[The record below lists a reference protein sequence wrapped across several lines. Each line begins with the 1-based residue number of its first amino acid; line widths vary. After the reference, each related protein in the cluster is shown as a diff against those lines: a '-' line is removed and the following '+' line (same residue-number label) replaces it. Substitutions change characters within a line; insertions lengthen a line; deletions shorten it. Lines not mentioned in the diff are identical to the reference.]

1 MNIGF
6 AGEFKCVVKDKNGN
20 FKQVL
25 DWQKN
30 LILNNLF
37 DFFGTTS
44 NNKAMTYCVIGSGN
58 SIPSATQTQLDSYI
72 TKNTSGTEISRT
84 SDYDPE
90 RDGNFYKCSVT
101 KKFTFESIGAFNISE
116 LGLCWGFTTNSNYNL
131 GTRALIKNALGET
144 TTISLLADETLE
156 VFYRLY
162 QVWDVRDTV
171 GVINQTDGEGVITQ
185 YNYTSR
191 LAMAGIS
198 HEFNSGYFLGQVFSI
213 TRNPYTVLPPRI
225 SSNDIGTI
233 VSSPSSYI
241 HQASN
246 NWQPIYGDYI
256 TGSYKRTVKWELGL
270 TEANGNIR
278 SVTLGSSM
286 GMWQFRYGSVD
297 NDSPIVKNNTQKLT
311 LVFEFSWGR
320 YEGEL

>member
-20 FKQVL
+20 IKQVL

-30 LILNNLF
+30 LVLNNLL
-37 DFFGTTS
+37 DFFGTES
-44 NNKAMTYCVIGSGN
+44 YDNAMAYCVIGSGN
-58 SIPSATQTQLDSYI
+58 STPIPTQTQLDGII
-72 TKNTSGTEISRT
+72 TKNTSVTEISRT
-84 SDYDPE
+84 SDYNPE

-116 LGLCWGFTTNSNYNL
+116 LGLCRDYTSPSNYKL
-131 GTRALIKNALGET
+131 ATRALIKNIAGEP

-162 QVWDVRDTV
+162 QVWDIRDV
-171 GVINQTDGEGVITQ
+171 SGVVEQTDGDGVITR
-185 YNYTSR
+185 YNYISR

-198 HEFNSGYFLGQVFSI
+198 HTYNSAYFLGNTFSI
-213 TRNPYTVLPPRI
+213 AKSPYTVLSPRI

-246 NWQPIYGDYI
+246 NWSPIYDNYI
-256 TGSYKRTVKWELGL
+256 TGSYKRSVKWELGL
-270 TEANGNIR
+270 SEANDSIR
-278 SVTLGSSM
+278 SVTLGGSM
-286 GMWQFRYGSVD
+286 GMWQFRYGKVSD
-297 NDSPIVKNNTQKLT
+297 DSPIVKNNTQKLT